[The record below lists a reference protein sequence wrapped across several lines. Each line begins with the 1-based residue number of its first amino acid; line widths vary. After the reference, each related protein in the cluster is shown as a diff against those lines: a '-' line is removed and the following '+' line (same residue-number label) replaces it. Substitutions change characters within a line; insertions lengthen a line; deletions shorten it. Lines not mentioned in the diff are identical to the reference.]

1 MSESNAPLIRTLI
14 VDDEIDICFLLSGIL
29 KRKNIAASYVNN
41 LMDARTALEKQR
53 PDILFLDNYL
63 PDGLGIDFIPYVRQA
78 CPGTKVVVITAH
90 DNMKEREKAMAGGAS
105 EFIGKPFT
113 VESIHQTLEKLI

>member
-1 MSESNAPLIRTLI
+1 M
-14 VDDEIDICFLLSGIL
+14 DDEIDICFLLSGIL

-41 LMDARTALEKQR
+41 LMDARTEMQR
-53 PDILFLDNYL
+53 PDFLFLDNYWRE
-63 PDGLGIDFIPYVRQA
+63 GLGVVFIRYVKQA
-78 CPGTKVVVITAH
+78 CPATKVVVITAH

>member
-1 MSESNAPLIRTLI
+1 MSESKEPLIRTLI

-29 KRKNIAASYVNN
+29 KRRNIATSYVNN
-41 LMDARTALEKQR
+41 LMDARTALSKQS

-63 PDGLGIDFIPYVRQA
+63 PDGLGIDFIHFVKQA
-78 CPGTKVVVITAH
+78 CPATKVVVITAH
-90 DNMKEREKAMAGGAS
+90 DNMKEREKAMAEGAS

-113 VESIHQTLEKLI
+113 VESIHRTLEKLI